1 MFGGMRIAAIVLV
14 AVLVTALPL
23 RARAAAGA
31 SSQLF
36 SLSALISVDPD
47 LPLLSRSVLV
57 TEAERIWRR
66 EGVALTWT
74 VVPKSGPPN
83 APLRVLVISRREALK
98 PNASVWPVGELIP
111 HSGQRALAI
120 ASIAGAERVVAA
132 SGRRVELLDGP
143 EGAQY
148 RLGVV
153 LGRAVAHEIG
163 HYLLATGTHADR
175 GLMRAEISAHEFS
188 DPAARTFALD
198 DAAGLWL
205 RERLAQTGDSPR
217 PLGGFTYGAAR

>member
-1 MFGGMRIAAIVLV
+1 MLGRMGIAAIVIT
-14 AVLVTALPL
+14 VLAAALPL
-23 RARAAAGA
+23 RARAAEGA
-31 SSQLF
+31 SSPLF
-36 SLSALISVDPD
+36 SLAALISVDPD

-66 EGVALTWT
+66 EGVGLTWT
-74 VVPKSGPPN
+74 VVPKSGPPA
-83 APLRVLVISRREALK
+83 APLRVLVINRRETVK
-98 PNASVWPVGELIP
+98 TNGSVWPVGELIP

-143 EGAQY
+143 DGAHY
-148 RLGVV
+148 RLGLV

-163 HYLLATGTHADR
+163 HYLLSTGTHADR
-175 GLMRAEISAHEFS
+175 GLMRAEISAREFS
-188 DPAARTFALD
+188 DPAARTFTLD

-205 RERLAQTGDSPR
+205 RTRLPQTGDGPR
-217 PLGGFTYGAAR
+217 PIGGFTYSAGQ